1 MLGPSFRWDDVF
13 RGCRLPKPS
22 SQRKLGPRLLKAGEN
37 PMNPPKSNQFA
48 LLTQRRFAPFFG
60 AQFLGAFND
69 NLFKTALVT
78 AITYDAASWTDI
90 NVGLLN
96 NLIAGLFILPFVLF
110 SATAGQIADKF
121 DKALLMRAVKIME
134 IAIMVIAGIGWY
146 THSLWLLVAAVVG
159 MGLHSTF
166 FGPVKHSYLP
176 QHLADTEL
184 IGGNGMVQMGTFVGI
199 LTGQLFGAA
208 AITLGSSGTTLIA
221 MATVIVAVAGFGFT
235 LFVPPSAPAA
245 PELQISRNPFP
256 EIARN
261 LKFSAANREVFIAM
275 LANSWFWFF
284 GAMILAQFPVF
295 ARDVLHGAPEVFAVL
310 LTAFSVGIGAGS
322 LLCERLSGHRIHLG
336 LVPIGALGL
345 TVFGID
351 LYFSGIG
358 PMPSLV
364 TATSLLSGEQIR
376 VLLDCFLLGAFGGI
390 YVVPLFALI
399 QTRSER
405 SHLSRTIGGMNILN
419 AIFMVVAALI
429 AMVLL
434 GAGVSVPGI
443 FLFTAI
449 ANLVLLVVLCVV
461 QPEYLRAA
469 LGWLAARFR
478 GRRLVE

>member
-1 MLGPSFRWDDVF
+1 MQPS
-13 RGCRLPKPS
+13 PS
-22 SQRKLGPRLLKAGEN
+22 T
-37 PMNPPKSNQFA
+37 QFA

-78 AITYDAASWTDI
+78 AITYDAASWTDM

-96 NLIAGLFILPFVLF
+96 NLIAGLFILPFVLV
-110 SATAGQIADKF
+110 SATAGQVADKL
-121 DKALLMRAVKIME
+121 DKAVLMRAVKVME
-134 IAIMVIAGIGWY
+134 IAIMGIAAIGWL
-146 THSLWLLVAAVVG
+146 THSLWLLIAAVVG
-159 MGLHSTF
+159 MGLHSTI

-176 QHLADTEL
+176 QHLADAEL

-208 AITLGSSGTTLIA
+208 AIMLGASGTMLIA
-221 MATVIVAVAGFGFT
+221 IATIAVAALGFGFT
-235 LFVPPSAPAA
+235 LFVPASAPAA
-245 PELQISRNPFP
+245 PDLQVSRQLFS
-256 EIARN
+256 ETVRN
-261 LKFSAANREVFIAM
+261 LKFSAANRDVFVAM

-322 LLCERLSGHRIHLG
+322 LLCERLSGRRVHLG
-336 LVPIGALGL
+336 LVPLGALGL
-345 TVFGID
+345 TIFGVD
-351 LYFSGIG
+351 LYFSGTA
-358 PMPSLV
+358 PM
-364 TATSLLSGEQIR
+364 TSQLSAVNLLSGEHLR
-376 VLLDCFLLGAFGGI
+376 VLLDCFLLGACGGI

-399 QTRSER
+399 QTRAER

-449 ANLVLLVVLCVV
+449 ANLALLVVLCIV

-469 LGWLAARFR
+469 LDWLRARSE